1 MRSGHLSETL
11 GQYLKRERE
20 ARSISLEELSHG
32 TRINRPFLEALERND
47 FNFFSQK
54 EFVLGFL
61 KRYARF
67 ISLDEQ
73 DVLRRFAIETELIS
87 RNEKFEQMPLFMEG
101 LPAGERAGGEQTDSV
116 ETPRRGGRKGRWKVW
131 LKIIILG
138 IAISLTLYLSHL
150 IKKREKLGERG
161 EVQGVEKKEKK
172 AENRREGGAFGEAL
186 IASNRLSASGQGKM
200 EVLDRKRP
208 GSGKAGSR

>member
-1 MRSGHLSETL
+1 M
-11 GQYLKRERE
+11 
-20 ARSISLEELSHG
+20 
-32 TRINRPFLEALERND
+32 
-47 FNFFSQK
+47 
-54 EFVLGFL
+54 
-61 KRYARF
+61 
-67 ISLDEQ
+67 
-73 DVLRRFAIETELIS
+73 
-87 RNEKFEQMPLFMEG
+87 
-101 LPAGERAGGEQTDSV
+101 